1 MKLFALVSVAAAF
14 THALGL
20 TLIDNPPP
28 SRSLVPGALILNG
41 TVTDT
46 TTIDNTVAIVNQ
58 KSGPSGAPNQPVPP
72 VFVTA
77 LDGKLTHQAVTRRDV
92 LERTSGPSDKR
103 SIANYTLIFSGT
115 GVSPNDRDGSI
126 EGTAFLTFTTV
137 NNSTY
142 NIEACLD
149 FCDGIE
155 QCVFVNLYYEFN
167 NPGLVTSNLKCA
179 AYADIHNAT
188 EKTNRGGQQLALPP
202 IGVTYIQ
209 QSSGYAAKSIENPA
223 TPEGFELVFGPING
237 ANNAPG
243 FMGFAF
249 LDRYDVQACT
259 DLCRSRGADP
269 NGGGCQFVNI
279 WRALV
284 DGIPTTYTCS
294 FYYIPADQ
302 SSAVNTGQ
310 GDLQVTFSRGYR
322 RISVLPDGGFES
334 FSNCKGKAVC
344 FTESDANWI
353 GACDFGGQLDAVIFD
368 FPLFAHSGH
377 SAVALGSANG
387 FDNHPGSFTAA
398 HPLTTKPGRNYVV
411 QLFHGGFVASSKAQ
425 KSSVTIKW
433 NGQTI
438 GTISAGNSPWTFFQ
452 FPVKAKGKD
461 TFSFTGGSFPAYDF
475 LDDIF
480 IFLA

>member
-1 MKLFALVSVAAAF
+1 MKLFAPVSVVTAF
-14 THALGL
+14 AHALAL
-20 TLIDNPPP
+20 TLIDNPAP
-28 SRSLVPGALILNG
+28 SGSLILGALNLNG

-58 KSGPSGAPNQPVPP
+58 KSGPTGAPNQPVPP
-72 VFVTA
+72 VFATA
-77 LDGKLTHQAVTRRDV
+77 IDGKLTHQAVTRRDV

-142 NIEACLD
+142 NVEACLD

-334 FSNCKGKAVC
+334 FNSCGDNEIC

-353 GACDFGGQLDAVIFD
+353 GKSDVGGHLDALIFD
-368 FPLFAHSGH
+368 FQPYAHSGH
-377 SAVALGSANG
+377 SVATLGSG
-387 FDNHPGSFTAA
+387 DGSDAHSGNFTAA
-398 HPLTTKPGRNYVV
+398 HQLKTIPGRDYVV
-411 QLFHGGFVASSKAQ
+411 QLFHGSFLTDSKEQ
-425 KSSVTIKW
+425 GSFVTIRW

-438 GTISAGNSPWTFFQ
+438 GAILAGNSPWTFYQ

-461 TFSFTGGSFPAYDF
+461 MFSFRGGSFPAYDF